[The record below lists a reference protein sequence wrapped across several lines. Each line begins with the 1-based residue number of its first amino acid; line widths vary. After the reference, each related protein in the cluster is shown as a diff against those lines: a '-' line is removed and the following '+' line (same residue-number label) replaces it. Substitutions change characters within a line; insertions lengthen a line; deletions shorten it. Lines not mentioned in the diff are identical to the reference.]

1 VQVALTKP
9 VVVSNGAY
17 NLGWDGVTLIR
28 FAASCHY
35 KK

>member
-1 VQVALTKP
+1 M

-17 NLGWDGVTLIR
+17 NLAWDGATLIR
-28 FAASCHY
+28 FAASCHD